1 MVFHVIAVR
10 KEGGN
15 EGHCETEI
23 NQRVLIEQGRKLGKL
38 FNLKGVNK
46 TSFKCGTLDN
56 LMEQIDFFQ
65 KMEHQLET
73 SCKRIESVYLDL
85 MNEMNPIDLKKNPN
99 QKPHEIF
106 MMMGNNE
113 VPVL

>member
-1 MVFHVIAVR
+1 
-10 KEGGN
+10 
-15 EGHCETEI
+15 
-23 NQRVLIEQGRKLGKL
+23 
-38 FNLKGVNK
+38 
-46 TSFKCGTLDN
+46 
-56 LMEQIDFFQ
+56 
-65 KMEHQLET
+65 MEHQLET